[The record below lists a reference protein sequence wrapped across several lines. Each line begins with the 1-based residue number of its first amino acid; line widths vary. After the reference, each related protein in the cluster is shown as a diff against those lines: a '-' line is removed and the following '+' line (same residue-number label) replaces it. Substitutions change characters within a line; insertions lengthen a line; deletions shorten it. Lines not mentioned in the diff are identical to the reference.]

1 MLPKLKCTYS
11 KDPVPELKKN
21 SKEITK
27 ENIDP
32 IRARQLSHNK
42 IKLYSLENKIKI
54 LLFNS
59 KFCLILLPQLYNF
72 SIKSC

>member
-1 MLPKLKCTYS
+1 MLPKLKNT
-11 KDPVPELKKN
+11 DKN
-21 SKEITK
+21 SIVQDVAKTEKEITN

-59 KFCLILLPQLYNF
+59 KLF
-72 SIKSC
+72 